1 MAQSPCQTQPTAG
14 FTATCSTSRAEV
26 FVDTTERVTVQTYST
41 RLLAVL
47 DGTATVYDLSFAAA
61 FADPVVQA
69 ALAAAE
75 AALAAAAAPDPVAL
89 AGPTTPGATTSL
101 IGSVTGSPVVTGST
115 VVVET
120 TAGIMVGPGT
130 IQIGDLGLCTGTGP
144 VFRQDPGGTGVPT
157 NCSGGSPQTF
167 AVIAGEI
174 NTNTNVNALTT
185 TFRSITVTDTL
196 LTSAVYTLAGTTQR
210 ATAVDAPGVL
220 GLGLAAWVAWAAG
233 GRRDPRGSR
242 GPSPVSSAAST
253 RVGGHAAACRVGPMR
268 DRPRPS

>member
-1 MAQSPCQTQPTAG
+1 MGIASVVSRAFVGALWLACASAMAQGTCQTQPPAG
-14 FTATCSTSRAEV
+14 FTAPCSTSRAEV
-26 FVDTTERVTVQTYST
+26 FVDTTERVTVQTFST

-47 DGTATVYDLSFAAA
+47 DGTTTVYDLSFAAA

-115 VVVET
+115 VVLET

-157 NCSGGSPQTF
+157 NCSGGGPQTF

-185 TFRSITVTDTL
+185 TFRSITVTDTV

-210 ATAVDAPGVL
+210 STSVPEPGTLALASLVLLAPA
-220 GLGLAAWVAWAAG
+220 LARSRAIGKPSAPRFAG
-233 GRRDPRGSR
+233 
-242 GPSPVSSAAST
+242 
-253 RVGGHAAACRVGPMR
+253 
-268 DRPRPS
+268 